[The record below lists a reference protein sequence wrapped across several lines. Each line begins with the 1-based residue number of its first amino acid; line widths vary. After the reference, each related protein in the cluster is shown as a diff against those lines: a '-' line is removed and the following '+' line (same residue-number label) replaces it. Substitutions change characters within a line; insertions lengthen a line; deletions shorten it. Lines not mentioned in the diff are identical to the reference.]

1 MNTYQNNTYMQN
13 KVLNASPEQ
22 ILLMLYD
29 GAILFLRQ
37 AKLALEEDKKF
48 VKIEKIGRAIAI
60 LTELSN
66 TLDFENGGEFAENM
80 DSLYWYMIRE
90 LTRANLNDDLARIVA
105 VETMLVDLRE
115 SWATAIAS
123 NRPAAENTTNAYGGE
138 GDAPDEVVKIYAAV

>member
-29 GAILFLRQ
+29 GAILFIRQ

-66 TLDFENGGEFAENM
+66 TLDYENGGEFAENM
-80 DSLYWYMIRE
+80 DSLYWHMIRE
-90 LTRANLNDDLARIVA
+90 LTRANLNDDLERITP
-105 VETMLVDLRE
+105 VEAMLVDLRE
-115 SWATAIAS
+115 SWATAIAG
-123 NRPAAENTTNAYGGE
+123 NRPGAADTDAGE
-138 GDAPDEVVKIYAAV
+138 PDEEAAMPKKLYAAV